1 MILTKTT
8 EYAVRILAYM
18 AKNNEQLL
26 SAKYLHEQ
34 LKIPYKY
41 LTQLMTKLAK
51 GGCLVSVKGR
61 EGGFKIVKD
70 LKDITLAN
78 IIQNV
83 EGMDSF
89 NACILGFHECS
100 NENPCAMHYVWE
112 ENRRKLLITLETT
125 TLDDLSHINITKY

>member
-8 EYAVRILAYM
+8 EYAVRVLAYM
-18 AKNNEQLL
+18 AKNNEKLL

-34 LKIPYKY
+34 LNIPYKY

-61 EGGFKIVKD
+61 EGGFRIIKD

-100 NENPCAMHYVWE
+100 SENPCAMHYVWE
-112 ENRRKLLITLETT
+112 ENKKQLLHTLETT
-125 TLDDLSHINITKY
+125 SLNDLNHINISRY